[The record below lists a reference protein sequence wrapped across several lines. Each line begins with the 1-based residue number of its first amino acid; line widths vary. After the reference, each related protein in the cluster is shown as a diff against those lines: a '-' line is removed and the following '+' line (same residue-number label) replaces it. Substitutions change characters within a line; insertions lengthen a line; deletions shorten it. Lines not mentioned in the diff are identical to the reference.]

1 MTDIISADA
10 PAFVADNGVPLPNIS
25 RKSRQ
30 PRKLSAR
37 AHLVKALANLHVGQ
51 SILVTMAVTKPG
63 TDHRKLLSSTAN
75 AGRAVNKLPHH
86 GGGFKFACRSQENGD
101 VRIWRTQ

>member
-10 PAFVADNGVPLPNIS
+10 PAFVVENGVSLPTIN
-25 RKSRQ
+25 RKSRH
-30 PRKLSAR
+30 PRKPSAR
-37 AHLVKALANLHVGQ
+37 AHLVEALAQLEVGQ

-75 AGRAVNKLPHH
+75 AGRAANKLH
-86 GGGFKFACRSQENGD
+86 GGSFKFSCRSQENGD

>member
-10 PAFVADNGVPLPNIS
+10 PAFVVDKGVPLHNVN

-30 PRKLSAR
+30 PRKPSAR
-37 AHLVKALANLHVGQ
+37 AHLVEALAKLEVGQ

-63 TDHRKLLSSTAN
+63 TDHRKLLSCTAN
-75 AGRAVNKLPHH
+75 SGRAANKLH
-86 GGGFKFACRSQENGD
+86 GGGLKFSCRSQENGD